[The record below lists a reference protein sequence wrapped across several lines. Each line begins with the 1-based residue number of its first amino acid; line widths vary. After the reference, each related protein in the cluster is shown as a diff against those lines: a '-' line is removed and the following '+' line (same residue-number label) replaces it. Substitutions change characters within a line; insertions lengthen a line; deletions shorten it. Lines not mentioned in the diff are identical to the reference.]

1 MRENQTTR
9 ATCRVC
15 RAKWWHQSQKRSD
28 RELHFPAF
36 RKLIIPTPS
45 RVLPSYVSRHS
56 PTATKG
62 FGQRAILWQD
72 PDHVE
77 FQQLPVEKNTRR
89 LCGGPLAKARIL
101 RRVSSACLKSALF
114 CSGTP
119 CSGGTCTPT
128 RCKHTQRTQGVG
140 RSKYQVC
147 LQKFMCGNHHAA
159 RYELEEVCP
168 YQRAAAPHPRE
179 QPRSHGKKVWLLQ
192 PFYHTPR
199 LFPGGCGTNRPPFS
213 GFPASFSP
221 KRS

>member
-1 MRENQTTR
+1 M
-9 ATCRVC
+9 
-15 RAKWWHQSQKRSD
+15 
-28 RELHFPAF
+28 
-36 RKLIIPTPS
+36 
-45 RVLPSYVSRHS
+45 SRHF

-72 PDHVE
+72 PDDVE

-89 LCGGPLAKARIL
+89 LRGGPLAKARIL

-128 RCKHTQRTQGVG
+128 RCKHTQRAQGAG

-179 QPRSHGKKVWLLQ
+179 QPRSHGKKSLVASTILPYPPPLSRWL
-192 PFYHTPR
+192 R
-199 LFPGGCGTNRPPFS
+199 DKPPPVFWVS
-213 GFPASFSP
+213 GFFFTQAFLTGASQNFARRYTIPIDHVGFSQESMP
-221 KRS
+221 KVSFMEPTCGDPPQTLSRNPYG